1 MQAPKIYKFLCLLFL
16 LSLVSFISF
25 SSAHASDYWIKT
37 FGTDSWEGVSSN
49 DSILPTSD
57 GNYILT
63 GSTEGDIFVTKIDPS
78 GNIISNIKF
87 DNNGKNDESEGIIQT
102 SDNGYLVIGRSEDT
116 DGNQT
121 FIIFKLNS
129 SFQVEWAKE
138 IGEGIQEVKG
148 IIEEDDKYVVGGVIC
163 QSQTDCDGFIASLN
177 KSNGSLTNMKTYGS
191 SGSSD
196 VLEGFLYLTKAPDGN
211 YISAGVTNVVL
222 DQNGELQYADIWV
235 MKINSSD
242 YSIAWQYQYGP
253 GFAEVVK
260 TSTDGIVVSGS
271 IGGTNDFLIMKL
283 DSSGAVLWAETYG
296 GTQYDELMD
305 LVIDANGNIVAVGG
319 SGSLSQDQKDG
330 VILKVSGTGGGII
343 WQRYFNSGN
352 PGDSASSIALSDT
365 GYIVAGEY
373 GINYQDVIVLRID
386 SDGNIDST
394 CASIYQTATFYES
407 SQSLTRTQTQ
417 ATSSDASINPND
429 ISLTT
434 SPISFSETQQCP
446 SVNYT
451 LTVSVTNPDYGNV
464 WSSPSGINC
473 GQGNSDCS
481 EPYSPGTQVTLNA
494 NADYGFSGWGGDCS
508 SCGQSFTCTITMDA
522 VKTCTAVFEVPPMYN
537 LNITKIGTGS
547 GTVYSQDGRINCGN
561 DCTDQYPQ
569 GSWVVLTVQPD
580 AGSVLSSWGGD
591 CSYCG
596 TNTSCSI
603 WINSDTN
610 CTAQFDTST
619 QTYNLTVTK
628 AGTGSGTVTFNP
640 SGQSC
645 GQDCQ
650 TYPVNQQVTL
660 TAQPDQ
666 GSFFSNW
673 GDDCSS
679 CGTNSACQ
687 VLMNMDKG
695 CVAVFMTQSQYWIKT
710 LGDMYS
716 SDSAEAM
723 ITLNDGSIVIAGESN
738 GDILVMKLDNSG
750 TVIWQKT
757 YDNNGNYDY
766 PDSIFKVSDGY
777 LITGGSDSGNGQS
790 LMILKIGEDGSIS
803 GSKEIQGEGILR
815 PISEETEG
823 YLIGGAIFNGNDFDG
838 VVFNVSKDLSTI
850 NWQGKYATTDS
861 KNEGFVSVTK
871 LADGYIGTGAY
882 DIQFDPNTG
891 DITSAKI
898 WVVKTDTLGNLLW
911 QKDLGYGMG
920 KRVFQTSDGGFIV
933 GALGV
938 FNDEDI
944 LLIKLDSN
952 GDISWAKS
960 YDSGGSDELMD
971 MVMDGDGNVI
981 VVGRSGTDNSSNGII
996 LKVDGSGNIIWTKY
1010 YDSGSGGDEATA
1022 IALSG
1027 TDYIVAGRYGQNY
1040 GDIFLAKIDSDGNI
1054 NDPSCGIY
1062 GDANLSQ
1069 TDRTITPQDTSA
1081 QQDTVSITLSDVT
1094 STTSDSSLSETQQ
1107 CPSVNYTL
1115 TVSVTNPDYGNVWSS
1130 PSGINCGQGNSDCS
1144 EPYFPYT
1151 EVTLSASP
1159 NFGYGVQWGG
1169 DCAGCVMNNSC
1180 TITMDSAK
1188 TCTAEFIAVHQVF
1201 VMATGN
1207 GFGSIISDPAGISF
1221 NYQENNTGSAN
1232 FTDGSTVILTATAST
1247 GSTVSW
1253 SGTCVSSG
1261 GTESGNNTPEATCTF
1276 TNLAEDKN
1284 VTATFNLNQ
1293 NQYTITTLANP
1304 PEGGNITCTPNPVQH
1319 GSSST
1324 CMITP
1329 NTGYHIDSV
1338 GGTCGGTLNGNI
1350 YTTDPITSNCTVT
1363 VNFALNTYTLT
1374 VSKYGTGYGTVTSD
1388 LAGISCGSDCT
1399 EDYTYGTVVTLTA
1412 TPDEGSTFTG
1422 WSGACSGTGTCTV
1435 TIDSAKSVTAT
1446 FTLNQYTLTVT
1457 KSGTGSGT
1465 VNATGCTLS
1474 WNGNTGTCTADHGTS
1489 ITLSGTAN
1497 TGSVFT
1503 GWSNGTGSASSCTGT
1518 ENCTFTITED
1528 SSVTATFTLK
1538 TYTVTPVAGSGGTIT
1553 PDTPQTV
1560 THGSTINITAT
1571 ASTGYHVAGIIGC
1584 GINYTNTSNDVTTYT
1599 TTTAPIISDCTV
1611 TATFDIN
1618 HYTITTTVTPA
1629 GSGTVTCS
1637 PNPVN
1642 YGSSSTCTITPTT
1655 GYHID
1660 SVSGTCGGTL
1670 SGNTYTT
1677 NPITSDCTVVANFT
1691 LNQYQVT
1698 ANAKGNGSGSIISNP
1713 AGINF
1718 NYPATNSGSANF
1730 DHGTNVVLTATAST
1744 GSTVSWTNCS
1754 GTVTGNGTTQATCT
1768 FSNLDGAK
1776 TAEATFTLNTY
1787 TLTVTKSGT
1796 GSGTVNA
1803 TGCTLSWNGNTGTCT
1818 ADHGT
1823 SITLS
1828 GTANTG
1834 STFTGW
1840 SNGTGS
1846 ASSCTGTE
1854 NCTFTITE
1862 DSSVTATFTAI
1873 TAVKLLSP
1881 NGGEVIPS
1889 GSSYTIQWQAP
1900 ANADHYTLKLSMDN
1914 GMTWS
1919 TIASNITGNSY
1930 DWDVPIPWNNKRKC
1944 FIKVI
1949 AFNASNVK
1957 IGADR
1962 SDGPFTIEVIKL
1974 NTPNGGETL
1983 TSGSTYNITWA
1994 TNSTKKPVS
2003 KVILSYTLD
2012 GGVTWKAITTY
2023 TGGNNP
2029 GTHPWTVP
2037 TVSTSKTKCKVKVVL
2052 KDSAGNTI
2060 GSDVSDAFFTISPQ

>member
-1 MQAPKIYKFLCLLFL
+1 M
-16 LSLVSFISF
+16 
-25 SSAHASDYWIKT
+25 
-37 FGTDSWEGVSSN
+37 
-49 DSILPTSD
+49 
-57 GNYILT
+57 
-63 GSTEGDIFVTKIDPS
+63 
-78 GNIISNIKF
+78 
-87 DNNGKNDESEGIIQT
+87 
-102 SDNGYLVIGRSEDT
+102 
-116 DGNQT
+116 
-121 FIIFKLNS
+121 
-129 SFQVEWAKE
+129 
-138 IGEGIQEVKG
+138 
-148 IIEEDDKYVVGGVIC
+148 
-163 QSQTDCDGFIASLN
+163 
-177 KSNGSLTNMKTYGS
+177 
-191 SGSSD
+191 
-196 VLEGFLYLTKAPDGN
+196 
-211 YISAGVTNVVL
+211 
-222 DQNGELQYADIWV
+222 
-235 MKINSSD
+235 
-242 YSIAWQYQYGP
+242 
-253 GFAEVVK
+253 
-260 TSTDGIVVSGS
+260 
-271 IGGTNDFLIMKL
+271 
-283 DSSGAVLWAETYG
+283 
-296 GTQYDELMD
+296 
-305 LVIDANGNIVAVGG
+305 
-319 SGSLSQDQKDG
+319 
-330 VILKVSGTGGGII
+330 
-343 WQRYFNSGN
+343 
-352 PGDSASSIALSDT
+352 DSAK
-365 GYIVAGEY
+365 
-373 GINYQDVIVLRID
+373 N
-386 SDGNIDST
+386 
-394 CASIYQTATFYES
+394 
-407 SQSLTRTQTQ
+407 
-417 ATSSDASINPND
+417 
-429 ISLTT
+429 
-434 SPISFSETQQCP
+434 
-446 SVNYT
+446 
-451 LTVSVTNPDYGNV
+451 
-464 WSSPSGINC
+464 
-473 GQGNSDCS
+473 
-481 EPYSPGTQVTLNA
+481 
-494 NADYGFSGWGGDCS
+494 
-508 SCGQSFTCTITMDA
+508 
-522 VKTCTAVFEVPPMYN
+522 CTAVFEVPPMYN

-561 DCTDQYPQ
+561 DCTDQYLQ

-952 GDISWAKS
+952 GNISWAKS
-960 YDSGGSDELMD
+960 YNSVGSDELMD

-1010 YDSGSGGDEATA
+1010 YDSGSDGDEATA

-1069 TDRTITPQDTSA
+1069 TDRTITPQNTSA

-1094 STTSDSSLSETQQ
+1094 PTTSDSSLSETQQ

-1221 NYQENNTGSAN
+1221 NYPATNSGSAN
-1232 FTDGSTVILTATAST
+1232 FDHDTNVVLTATASPGSTVSWTNCSGTVSGNGTTQATCTFNNLDGAKTAEATFTLNTYTLTVTKSGTGSGTVSATGCTLSWNGNTGTCTARHGTSITLSATADAGSVFTGWSGGTGSASNCTGTGDCTFTITETSGIEAVFTTSSDTYTLTVNKTGNGTVTSTPTGIDCGTTCSYLYPVNTLVTLNANPDTGWSFAGWGGDCDSNGQVLMNTDKTCTATFTLNQYQVTATATGNGFGSISSNPAGINFNYPATNSGSANFDHGTNVVLTATAST

-1253 SGTCVSSG
+1253 TNCSGTVTG
-1261 GTESGNNTPEATCTF
+1261 NGTTQATCTF
-1276 TNLAEDKN
+1276 SNLDGAKTAEATFTLNTYTLTVTKSGTGSGTVSATGCTLSWNGNTGTCTADHGTSITLSATAN
-1284 VTATFNLNQ
+1284 TGSTFTGWSNGTGSASSCTGTGNCIFTITQNSSVTATFTL
-1293 NQYTITTLANP
+1293 NQYTITTIANP
-1304 PEGGNITCTPNPVQH
+1304 STGGSVTCNPNPVNY
-1319 GSSST
+1319 GSTST
-1324 CMITP
+1324 CTITP

-1338 GGTCGGTLNGNI
+1338 GGTCGGTLSGNT
-1350 YTTDPITSNCTVT
+1350 YTTNPITSNCTVT
-1363 VNFALNTYTLT
+1363 VNFALNIYTLT
-1374 VSKYGTGYGTVTSD
+1374 VTKSGTGSGTVTSD
-1388 LAGISCGSDCT
+1388 PAGISCGSDCT

-1497 TGSVFT
+1497 TGS
-1503 GWSNGTGSASSCTGT
+1503 
-1518 ENCTFTITED
+1518 
-1528 SSVTATFTLK
+1528 
-1538 TYTVTPVAGSGGTIT
+1538 
-1553 PDTPQTV
+1553 
-1560 THGSTINITAT
+1560 
-1571 ASTGYHVAGIIGC
+1571 
-1584 GINYTNTSNDVTTYT
+1584 
-1599 TTTAPIISDCTV
+1599 
-1611 TATFDIN
+1611 
-1618 HYTITTTVTPA
+1618 
-1629 GSGTVTCS
+1629 
-1637 PNPVN
+1637 
-1642 YGSSSTCTITPTT
+1642 
-1655 GYHID
+1655 
-1660 SVSGTCGGTL
+1660 
-1670 SGNTYTT
+1670 
-1677 NPITSDCTVVANFT
+1677 
-1691 LNQYQVT
+1691 
-1698 ANAKGNGSGSIISNP
+1698 
-1713 AGINF
+1713 
-1718 NYPATNSGSANF
+1718 
-1730 DHGTNVVLTATAST
+1730 
-1744 GSTVSWTNCS
+1744 
-1754 GTVTGNGTTQATCT
+1754 
-1768 FSNLDGAK
+1768 
-1776 TAEATFTLNTY
+1776 
-1787 TLTVTKSGT
+1787 
-1796 GSGTVNA
+1796 
-1803 TGCTLSWNGNTGTCT
+1803 
-1818 ADHGT
+1818 
-1823 SITLS
+1823 
-1828 GTANTG
+1828 
-1834 STFTGW
+1834 TFTGW

-1862 DSSVTATFTAI
+1862 DSNVTATFTAI

-1957 IGADR
+1957 IGADS

>member
-16 LSLVSFISF
+16 LSLVSFLSF

-37 FGTDSWEGVSSN
+37 FGTNSWEGVSSN

-78 GNIISNIKF
+78 GNIISNTKF
-87 DNNGKNDESEGIIQT
+87 DNNGKNDEPEGIIQT

-177 KSNGSLTNMKTYGS
+177 KSDGSFNNMKTYGS
-191 SGSSD
+191 SNGSSD

-260 TSTDGIVVSGS
+260 TSTDGIVVGGS

-283 DSSGAVLWAETYG
+283 DSSGAVQWAKTYG

-305 LVIDANGNIVAVGG
+305 LVIDANGDIVAVGG

-330 VILKVSGTGGGII
+330 VILKVSGTDGGII

-352 PGDSASSIALSDT
+352 PGESASSIALSGT

-394 CASIYQTATFYES
+394 CASIYQTANFNES
-407 SQSLTRTQTQ
+407 SKSLTGTETQ
-417 ATSSDASINPND
+417 ATSSDALITPNT
-429 ISLTT
+429 ITLYSST
-434 SPISFSETQQCP
+434 PSFSETQQCP

-464 WSSPSGINC
+464 WSSPSGIDC
-473 GQGNSDCS
+473 GHGISDCS
-481 EPYSPGTQVTLNA
+481 EPYSPGTQVTLYA
-494 NADYGFSGWGGDCS
+494 YADYGFSGWGADCS
-508 SCGQSFTCTITMDA
+508 SCGQSDTCTITMDLA
-522 VKTCTAVFEVPPMYN
+522 KTCTAVFEVPPMYN

-569 GSWVVLTVQPD
+569 GSWVVLTAQPD
-580 AGSVLSSWGGD
+580 AGSVLSSWSGD
-591 CSYCG
+591 CSSCG

-603 WINSDTN
+603 QINSDTN

-679 CGTNSACQ
+679 CGTNSSCQ
-687 VLMNMDKG
+687 VLMDMDKG

-757 YDNNGNYDY
+757 YDNNGKNDY

-790 LMILKIGEDGSIS
+790 LLILKIGEDGSIS

-850 NWQGKYATTDS
+850 NWQGKYATINS
-861 KNEGFVSVTK
+861 KNEGFFSVTK

-882 DIQFDPNTG
+882 DIQFDQNG

-898 WVVKTDTLGNLLW
+898 WVVKTDSSGNLQW

-933 GALGV
+933 GTFGV

-944 LLIKLDSN
+944 LLIKLDSY

-960 YDSGGSDELMD
+960 YDSVGSDELMD
-971 MVMDGDGNVI
+971 MVMDGNGNVI

-996 LKVDGSGNIIWTKY
+996 LKVDGSGNMTWNKY

-1022 IALSG
+1022 VAFSG

-1040 GDIFLAKIDSDGNI
+1040 GDIFLAKIGPDGNI

-1062 GDANLSQ
+1062 GNANLSP
-1069 TDRTITPQDTSA
+1069 TDRTNEITPQDTSV

-1094 STTSDSSLSETQQ
+1094 PTTSDSSLSETQQ

-1115 TVSVTNPDYGNVWSS
+1115 TVSVTNPDYGNVLSS
-1130 PSGINCGQGNSDCS
+1130 PSGIDCGQGNSDCS

-1151 EVTLSASP
+1151 EVTLSAYP
-1159 NFGYGVQWGG
+1159 NLGYGVQWGG
-1169 DCAGCVMNNSC
+1169 DCAECVMNNSC

-1207 GFGSIISDPAGISF
+1207 GFGSISSNPAGISF
-1221 NYQENNTGSAN
+1221 NYKENNTGSAN
-1232 FTDGSTVILTATAST
+1232 FTHGSTVILTATAST

-1253 SGTCVSSG
+1253 SGTCESSG

-1293 NQYTITTLANP
+1293 YTITTLTNP
-1304 PEGGNITCTPNPVQH
+1304 TEGGNITCTPNPVQH

-1388 LAGISCGSDCT
+1388 PAGISCGSDCT

-1435 TIDSAKSVTAT
+1435 TIDSAKYVNAT
-1446 FTLNQYTLTVT
+1446 FTLNQYTLIVTKSGTGSGTVNARGCTLSWNDNTGTCTADHGTSIILSATADAGSTFTGWSNGTGSASNCTGTGDCTFTITETSGIEAVFTTSSDTYTLTVNKTGNGTVTSTPTGIDCGTTCSYLYPVNTLVTLNANPDTGWSFAGWGGDCNSNGQVLMNTAKTCTATFTLNQYQVTATATGNGFGSISSNPAGISFNYKENNTGSANFTHGSTVILTATASTGSTVAWTTCSGEVTGNGTTQATCTFSNLDGAKTAEATFTLNTYTLIVT

-1489 ITLSGTAN
+1489 ITLSA
-1497 TGSVFT
+1497 
-1503 GWSNGTGSASSCTGT
+1503 
-1518 ENCTFTITED
+1518 
-1528 SSVTATFTLK
+1528 
-1538 TYTVTPVAGSGGTIT
+1538 
-1553 PDTPQTV
+1553 
-1560 THGSTINITAT
+1560 
-1571 ASTGYHVAGIIGC
+1571 
-1584 GINYTNTSNDVTTYT
+1584 
-1599 TTTAPIISDCTV
+1599 
-1611 TATFDIN
+1611 
-1618 HYTITTTVTPA
+1618 
-1629 GSGTVTCS
+1629 
-1637 PNPVN
+1637 
-1642 YGSSSTCTITPTT
+1642 
-1655 GYHID
+1655 
-1660 SVSGTCGGTL
+1660 
-1670 SGNTYTT
+1670 
-1677 NPITSDCTVVANFT
+1677 
-1691 LNQYQVT
+1691 
-1698 ANAKGNGSGSIISNP
+1698 
-1713 AGINF
+1713 
-1718 NYPATNSGSANF
+1718 
-1730 DHGTNVVLTATAST
+1730 
-1744 GSTVSWTNCS
+1744 
-1754 GTVTGNGTTQATCT
+1754 
-1768 FSNLDGAK
+1768 
-1776 TAEATFTLNTY
+1776 
-1787 TLTVTKSGT
+1787 
-1796 GSGTVNA
+1796 
-1803 TGCTLSWNGNTGTCT
+1803 
-1818 ADHGT
+1818 
-1823 SITLS
+1823 
-1828 GTANTG
+1828 TANTG

-1840 SNGTGS
+1840 SGGTGS

-1900 ANADHYTLKLSMDN
+1900 ANAHHYTLKLSMDN

-1930 DWDVPIPWNNKRKC
+1930 DWNVPIPWNNKRKC

-1957 IGADR
+1957 IGADS

-2012 GGVTWKAITTY
+2012 GGVTWKAIPAI
-2023 TGGNNP
+2023 TGNP
-2029 GTHPWTVP
+2029 GTYSWTVP

>member
-16 LSLVSFISF
+16 LSLVSFLSF

-78 GNIISNIKF
+78 GNIISNTKF
-87 DNNGKNDESEGIIQT
+87 DNNGKNDEPQGIIQT
-102 SDNGYLVIGRSEDT
+102 SDNGYLVIGRSRDT

-148 IIEEDDKYVVGGVIC
+148 IIEETNTYVVGGVIC

-177 KSNGSLTNMKTYGS
+177 KFNGSLTNMKTY
-191 SGSSD
+191 GSSD

-253 GFAEVVK
+253 GFAKVVK
-260 TSTDGIVVSGS
+260 TSTGGIVFGGS
-271 IGGTNDFLIMKL
+271 IGSTNDFLIMRL
-283 DSSGAVLWAETYG
+283 DSSGAVQWAKTYG

-305 LVIDANGNIVAVGG
+305 LVIDADGNIVAVGG
-319 SGSLSQDQKDG
+319 SHSLSQDQKDG
-330 VILKVSGTGGGII
+330 VILKVSGTDGGII

-352 PGDSASSIALSDT
+352 PGDIASSIALSDT

-394 CASIYQTATFYES
+394 CASIYQTATFNES
-407 SQSLTRTQTQ
+407 SKSLTGTQTQ

-434 SPISFSETQQCP
+434 SPISFLETQQCP

-451 LTVSVTNPDYGNV
+451 LTVSVTNPEYG
-464 WSSPSGINC
+464 
-473 GQGNSDCS
+473 
-481 EPYSPGTQVTLNA
+481 Y
-494 NADYGFSGWGGDCS
+494 
-508 SCGQSFTCTITMDA
+508 
-522 VKTCTAVFEVPPMYN
+522 
-537 LNITKIGTGS
+537 
-547 GTVYSQDGRINCGN
+547 
-561 DCTDQYPQ
+561 
-569 GSWVVLTVQPD
+569 
-580 AGSVLSSWGGD
+580 
-591 CSYCG
+591 
-596 TNTSCSI
+596 
-603 WINSDTN
+603 
-610 CTAQFDTST
+610 
-619 QTYNLTVTK
+619 
-628 AGTGSGTVTFNP
+628 
-640 SGQSC
+640 
-645 GQDCQ
+645 
-650 TYPVNQQVTL
+650 
-660 TAQPDQ
+660 
-666 GSFFSNW
+666 
-673 GDDCSS
+673 
-679 CGTNSACQ
+679 
-687 VLMNMDKG
+687 
-695 CVAVFMTQSQYWIKT
+695 
-710 LGDMYS
+710 
-716 SDSAEAM
+716 
-723 ITLNDGSIVIAGESN
+723 
-738 GDILVMKLDNSG
+738 
-750 TVIWQKT
+750 
-757 YDNNGNYDY
+757 
-766 PDSIFKVSDGY
+766 
-777 LITGGSDSGNGQS
+777 
-790 LMILKIGEDGSIS
+790 
-803 GSKEIQGEGILR
+803 
-815 PISEETEG
+815 
-823 YLIGGAIFNGNDFDG
+823 
-838 VVFNVSKDLSTI
+838 
-850 NWQGKYATTDS
+850 
-861 KNEGFVSVTK
+861 
-871 LADGYIGTGAY
+871 
-882 DIQFDPNTG
+882 
-891 DITSAKI
+891 
-898 WVVKTDTLGNLLW
+898 
-911 QKDLGYGMG
+911 
-920 KRVFQTSDGGFIV
+920 
-933 GALGV
+933 
-938 FNDEDI
+938 
-944 LLIKLDSN
+944 
-952 GDISWAKS
+952 
-960 YDSGGSDELMD
+960 
-971 MVMDGDGNVI
+971 
-981 VVGRSGTDNSSNGII
+981 
-996 LKVDGSGNIIWTKY
+996 
-1010 YDSGSGGDEATA
+1010 
-1022 IALSG
+1022 
-1027 TDYIVAGRYGQNY
+1027 
-1040 GDIFLAKIDSDGNI
+1040 
-1054 NDPSCGIY
+1054 
-1062 GDANLSQ
+1062 
-1069 TDRTITPQDTSA
+1069 
-1081 QQDTVSITLSDVT
+1081 
-1094 STTSDSSLSETQQ
+1094 
-1107 CPSVNYTL
+1107 
-1115 TVSVTNPDYGNVWSS
+1115 VWSS

-1144 EPYFPYT
+1144 EPYFPYI

-1169 DCAGCVMNNSC
+1169 DCAECVMNNSC

-1232 FTDGSTVILTATAST
+1232 FTHGSTVILTATAST
-1247 GSTVSW
+1247 GSTVAW
-1253 SGTCVSSG
+1253 TTCSGTVTG
-1261 GTESGNNTPEATCTF
+1261 NGTTQATCTF
-1276 TNLAEDKN
+1276 SNLDGAKTAE
-1284 VTATFNLNQ
+1284 
-1293 NQYTITTLANP
+1293 
-1304 PEGGNITCTPNPVQH
+1304 
-1319 GSSST
+1319 
-1324 CMITP
+1324 
-1329 NTGYHIDSV
+1329 
-1338 GGTCGGTLNGNI
+1338 
-1350 YTTDPITSNCTVT
+1350 
-1363 VNFALNTYTLT
+1363 
-1374 VSKYGTGYGTVTSD
+1374 
-1388 LAGISCGSDCT
+1388 
-1399 EDYTYGTVVTLTA
+1399 
-1412 TPDEGSTFTG
+1412 
-1422 WSGACSGTGTCTV
+1422 
-1435 TIDSAKSVTAT
+1435 AT
-1446 FTLNQYTLTVT
+1446 FTLNTYTLTVT

-1465 VNATGCTLS
+1465 VSATGCTLN
-1474 WNGNTGTCTADHGTS
+1474 WNDNSGTCTADHGTS
-1489 ITLSGTAN
+1489 ITLSATAN
-1497 TGSVFT
+1497 TGSTFT

-1518 ENCTFTITED
+1518 GDCTFTITED

-1618 HYTITTTVTPA
+1618 HFTITTTVTPA

-1642 YGSSSTCTITPTT
+1642 YGSSLTCTITPTT

-1670 SGNTYTT
+1670 NGNIYTT
-1677 NPITSDCTVVANFT
+1677 DPITSDCTVVANFT

-1776 TAEATFTLNTY
+1776 TVEATFTLNTY

-1818 ADHGT
+1818 AGHGT

-1828 GTANTG
+1828 ATANTG

-1840 SNGTGS
+1840 SGGTGS
-1846 ASSCTGTE
+1846 ASNCTGTGD
-1854 NCTFTITE
+1854 CTFTITE
-1862 DSSVTATFTAI
+1862 NSSVTATFTAI

-1900 ANADHYTLKLSMDN
+1900 ANADHYTLKLSMNN

-1930 DWDVPIPWNNKRKC
+1930 DWNVPIPRNNKSKC

-1957 IGADR
+1957 IGEDS

-1983 TSGSTYNITWA
+1983 TSGSTYDITW
-1994 TNSTKKPVS
+1994 TTKQIIRPVS

-2012 GGVTWKAITTY
+2012 GGFTWKAITTY
-2023 TGGNNP
+2023 TDGNNP

-2060 GSDVSDAFFTISPQ
+2060 GSDVSDYFFTISPQ